1 VRKWAVVARARVD
14 SADKLYV
21 QAPRAA
27 GWAALVS
34 WPAVI
39 LAFAVTRSFGATGI
53 YLPAAADAHF
63 ELWCIVVALP
73 AAIVALDCW
82 FGLGASMRALASDFF
97 TAAVVGATMALAAI
111 SPLMVLWQVESR
123 PAWLWVLAA
132 QFLWPFAGLF
142 TAHAVS
148 GRRQRRLFPPPP
160 KPARS
165 RDAWLAELGITPDHA
180 DGADDRD
187 TRGTPGRHPV
197 PSRGDAHTA
206 LDRAVAARPSVHVAG
221 SGHPADIGHH
231 IRESAR

>member
-27 GWAALVS
+27 GWAALAS

-39 LAFAVTRSFGATGI
+39 LAFGATRSFGASGI
-53 YLPAAADAHF
+53 YLPPAADARF

-73 AAIVALDCW
+73 AAIVALDCV
-82 FGLGASMRALASDFF
+82 FGLGASMRALATDFF
-97 TAAVVGATMALAAI
+97 TSTVVGATMALAAI

-123 PAWLWVLAA
+123 PAWLWVQAA
-132 QFLWPFAGLF
+132 QFRWPFAGLL
-142 TAHAVS
+142 TTHAVA
-148 GRRQRRLFPPPP
+148 GRRQRRLLPPPP
-160 KPARS
+160 KPVRS

-180 DGADDRD
+180 DGADDRA
-187 TRGTPGRHPV
+187 TRGTPRRRHV
-197 PSRGDAHTA
+197 SCRGDAHTA
-206 LDRAVAARPSVHVAG
+206 LDRALAARPSVPVAG
-221 SGHPADIGHH
+221 SGHSADNGHH

>member
-21 QAPRAA
+21 RAPRAA

-34 WPAVI
+34 SPAVI
-39 LAFAVTRSFGATGI
+39 LACVATRSFGATGI
-53 YLPAAADAHF
+53 YLPPAADARV

-82 FGLGASMRALASDFF
+82 FGLGRSMRALATDFF

-111 SPLMVLWQVESR
+111 SPLMVLWRVESR

-148 GRRQRRLFPPPP
+148 ERRQRRLFPPPP

-165 RDAWLAELGITPDHA
+165 RDAWLADLGITADLA
-180 DGADDRD
+180 DGANDRD
-187 TRGTPGRHPV
+187 TRGTPGRHHV
-197 PSRGDAHTA
+197 SCRGGARTA
-206 LDRAVAARPSVHVAG
+206 LDRAVVARPSVHVAG
-221 SGHPADIGHH
+221 SGHSADNGH